1 MSNEATKS
9 NHNEGLTM
17 SQKIIGA
24 LIAVVF
30 IGVMVL
36 VLTEGTKKSVA
47 LTINGEPEEVRTHAT
62 TVEDVLAEQNI
73 ELQKEDL
80 ITPAADTKITNG
92 LAVNYVAA
100 QEVAVTVD
108 GEQTKVMTA
117 KQKVSQILNDLAVE
131 VTEHDE
137 VKPGLEESVT
147 DEIVVNKAFEVTVL
161 DGTQEK
167 KVWTTKQT
175 VQELL
180 ARESIE
186 LKELDKL
193 EGSEMSTV
201 LEPNHTVSIARIVK
215 SEEVVETPKNFEV
228 EEKKDSTLAKGK
240 TKVLKEGKKGTIV
253 KKYEVVVKNGKEVER
268 KVISEE
274 VVTQPQS
281 KVVAIGTKEA
291 AKAVQ
296 PAQSQS
302 VAKGNNK
309 VTVSRDNAAPT
320 GGKEYY
326 VEATA
331 YTPYCTGCS
340 GISAA
345 GINLRANPNLKLI
358 AVDPRKIPL
367 GTKVWVEG
375 YGYAIA
381 GDTGGAIKGN
391 RIDVLMQTKQQAYS
405 WGRKRVKIKVMN

>member
-186 LKELDKL
+186 LNELDKL
-193 EGSEMSTV
+193 EGLEMSTV
-201 LEPNHTVSIARIVK
+201 LEPNHIVSIARIVK

-281 KVVAIGTKEA
+281 KVVAVGTKEA
-291 AKAVQ
+291 VQ
-296 PAQSQS
+296 VAQSS
-302 VAKGNNK
+302 KANNK

>member
-100 QEVAVTVD
+100 QEVVVTVD

-147 DEIVVNKAFEVTVL
+147 DAIVVNKAFEVTVL

-193 EGSEMSTV
+193 EGLEMSTV

-281 KVVAIGTKEA
+281 KVVAVGTKET
-291 AKAVQ
+291 VQ
-296 PAQSQS
+296 VAQSS
-302 VAKGNNK
+302 KANNK